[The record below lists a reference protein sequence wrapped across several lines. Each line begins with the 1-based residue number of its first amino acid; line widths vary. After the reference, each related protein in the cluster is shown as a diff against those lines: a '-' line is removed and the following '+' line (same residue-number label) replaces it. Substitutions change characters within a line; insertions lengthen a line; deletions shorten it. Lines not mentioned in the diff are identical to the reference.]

1 MICCLYWQ
9 ETCQPLKS
17 LSYEANMSEDHFK
30 ARHNVAPQ
38 PNLERQTVTL
48 GSNPVIIKLF

>member
-1 MICCLYWQ
+1 MICHFYWQ